1 MSEKVRMSSNYSLFY
16 TFDGD
21 QAARFR
27 EVRVFGMTV
36 WTAAGAAM
44 TWGKETRKDYA
55 SEAEAHAAYLAHC
68 RAALADGHT
77 LARESDID
85 PAVFDFAL
93 LHTLVAHAARRAF
106 DCVRRAHPDQH
117 VDAFALVSDDSAMT
131 IGCMA
136 NSREALAASEYGEEM
151 LWNPAEWA
159 FDEGCAYFDS
169 AYRLLLQAHRDL
181 PFEVDFDS
189 FRSGVFDA
197 CIAALAQLDAEGCFG
212 TAAQREEA
220 VLLFEVSDSEP
231 VEGAMA
237 RLNPPAV
244 VARFEAWMASWAE

>member
-1 MSEKVRMSSNYSLFY
+1 MHSNYSLFY
-16 TFDGD
+16 TLDGD
-21 QAARFR
+21 LPVRFR
-27 EVRVFGMTV
+27 EARVFGTTV
-36 WTAAGAAM
+36 WTASGAVE
-44 TWGKETRKDYA
+44 TWGEETRTQYA

-77 LARESDID
+77 LARQSVID

-93 LHTLVAHAARRAF
+93 LQTLVAHAARLAF
-106 DCVRRAHPDQH
+106 GAVRRAHPLQH
-117 VDAFALVSDDSAMT
+117 IDAFALVSDDSAMT
-131 IGCMA
+131 IGPMA

-159 FDEGCAYFDS
+159 FDEGGAYFDS

-181 PFEVDFDS
+181 PFEVAFAT

-197 CIAALAQLDAEGCFG
+197 CIEALAQLDAEGCFG
-212 TAAQREEA
+212 TGVQRDES

>member
-1 MSEKVRMSSNYSLFY
+1 MHSNYSLFY
-16 TFDGD
+16 TFDAD
-21 QAARFR
+21 QPARFR
-27 EVRVFGMTV
+27 EARVFGTTV
-36 WTAAGAAM
+36 WTATGAAM
-44 TWGKETRKDYA
+44 TWGEEKRTQYA
-55 SEAEAHAAYLAHC
+55 SEAEAHAAWLAHC

-93 LHTLVAHAARRAF
+93 LHTLVADAARQAF

-117 VDAFALVSDDSAMT
+117 IDSFALVSDDSAMT

-159 FDEGCAYFDS
+159 FDDGGAYFDS
-169 AYRLLLQAHRDL
+169 AYRLLLQAHREL
-181 PFEVDFDS
+181 PFDVDFDT
-189 FRSGVFDA
+189 FRSGVFEA
-197 CIAALAQLDAEGCFG
+197 CIAALAQLDAEGVFG
-212 TAAQREEA
+212 SGAQRDEG

-231 VEGAMA
+231 VEGAME

-244 VARFEAWMASWAE
+244 VARFEAWMANWAE

>member
-1 MSEKVRMSSNYSLFY
+1 MHSNYSLFY

-21 QAARFR
+21 QPLHFR
-27 EVRVFGMTV
+27 EARVFGATV

-44 TWGKETRKDYA
+44 TWGEETRNDYA
-55 SEAEAHAAYLAHC
+55 SEAEAHAAYVAHG
-68 RAALADGHT
+68 RAALADGYI
-77 LARESDID
+77 LARAMVID

-93 LHTLVAHAARRAF
+93 LQTLVAHAARLAF
-106 DCVRRAHPDQH
+106 DCVRRAHPGQH
-117 VDAFALVSDDSAMT
+117 IDAFALVSDDSAMT

-159 FDEGCAYFDS
+159 FDDGGAYFDS

-181 PFEVDFDS
+181 PFDVDFAT
-189 FRSGVFDA
+189 FRAGAFDA
-197 CIAALAQLDAEGCFG
+197 CIAALAQLDAEGVFG
-212 TAAQREEA
+212 TRARRDDC

-244 VARFEAWMASWAE
+244 VARYEAWMASWAD

>member
-1 MSEKVRMSSNYSLFY
+1 MKNLMPDNYSLFY
-16 TFDGD
+16 TFDAD
-21 QAARFR
+21 QPARFR
-27 EVRVFGMTV
+27 EARVFGRTV

-44 TWGKETRKDYA
+44 TWGEETRTHYA
-55 SEAEAHAAYLAHC
+55 SEAEAYAAYLAHC
-68 RAALADGHT
+68 CAALADGHS
-77 LARESDID
+77 LARETVID

-93 LHTLVAHAARRAF
+93 LQTLVAHAARLAF
-106 DCVRRAHPDQH
+106 DTVRRAHPDQH
-117 VDAFALVSDDSAMT
+117 IDAFALVSDDSAMT

-159 FDEGCAYFDS
+159 FDDGGAYFDS
-169 AYRLLLQAHRDL
+169 AYRLLLQAHREL
-181 PFEVDFDS
+181 PFDVDFDT
-189 FRSGVFDA
+189 FRSGVFDV
-197 CIAALAQLDAEGCFG
+197 CIAALAQLDAEGVFG
-212 TAAQREEA
+212 AGAQREEF

-244 VARFEAWMASWAE
+244 VARFEAWMASWEE